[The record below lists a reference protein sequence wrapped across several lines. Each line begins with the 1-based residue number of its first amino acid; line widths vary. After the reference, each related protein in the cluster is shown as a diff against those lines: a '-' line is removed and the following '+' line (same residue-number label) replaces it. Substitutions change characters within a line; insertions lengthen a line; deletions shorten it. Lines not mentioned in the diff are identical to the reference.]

1 MEPGTCLAKPGLIE
15 IQRMNFFLNIFKYG
29 SDQHSLAH
37 VKGKL
42 LINFISLTALFSLF
56 YVSVSIFV
64 DYRMGVFVMS
74 ANFVLFGLI
83 LWLFLRKKITYE
95 LAANLYIANCTF
107 VAILLCAYFS
117 GGLFS
122 PVLPWFILIPVI
134 ALLLLGTGMNT
145 HGWLWVALGM
155 ILIFGILSLNG
166 FDFPMAYN
174 LKLVNFFR
182 ITCLSGLTLI
192 IYIVTRVFEHVKEI
206 ALEKL
211 SLRNQEMTDSI
222 NYANRIQQTLLTP
235 KAEID
240 QHFSTESFIFF
251 QPKDIVSGDFY
262 WATENGDK
270 SFLAVCDCTG
280 HGVPGAFMSLLIIS
294 LLNECINEKGIVEPH
309 HIFNYVRSR
318 LIRHLDGS
326 RDGMDGIILCLDKS
340 DGTFSYASA
349 NRNLVVIRKGG
360 VLKFPKDRMHV
371 GRGHSD
377 ETLSFNLHRLPVEKG
392 DMIYLYTDGFT
403 DLFGGPKAKKFT
415 SRKLNQ
421 QLSEIAHEEVN
432 VQQVLLTEIFHS
444 WKGNLEQVDDVCLV
458 GIKV

>member
-1 MEPGTCLAKPGLIE
+1 MK
-15 IQRMNFFLNIFKYG
+15 FFVDLFKYE
-29 SDQHSLAH
+29 SSEDQLTL
-37 VKGKL
+37 VKEKL

-64 DYRMGVFVMS
+64 DYWMGVCVMS
-74 ANFVLFGLI
+74 ANFLLFGLI
-83 LWLFLRKKITYE
+83 LWLFLRRKASYE

-134 ALLLLGTGMNT
+134 ALLLLGTGINT
-145 HGWLWVALGM
+145 NSWLYVALGM

-174 LKLVNFFR
+174 VRLVNFFR

-206 ALEKL
+206 ALAKL

-222 NYANRIQQTLLTP
+222 HYANRIQQALLTP

-240 QHFSTESFIFF
+240 QHFLTESFIFF

-294 LLNECINEKGIVEPH
+294 LLHECINEKGITEPH
-309 HIFNYVRSR
+309 HIFNYVRSK

-326 RDGMDGIILCLDKS
+326 RDGMDGIILCFDKA
-340 DGTFSYASA
+340 DGTFTYASA
-349 NRNLVVIRKGG
+349 NRNVVVIRKNG

-415 SRKLNQ
+415 SRRLNE
-421 QLSEIAHEEVN
+421 QLSEIAHHPVD
-432 VQQVLLTEIFHS
+432 VQQDRLAKIFRD
-444 WKGNLEQVDDVCLV
+444 WKGNIEQVDDVCLI